1 MTNGDWEQP
10 RAHLALVGRRGD
22 ADAALLLNAGDRPMR
37 FVIPVSD
44 VGPWQVMV
52 NTACGRGEGT
62 LVPAEGLE
70 VDAYAMVLMMPAAAG
85 GAA

>member
-1 MTNGDWEQP
+1 M
-10 RAHLALVGRRGD
+10 
-22 ADAALLLNAGDRPMR
+22 NAGDRAMH

-70 VDAYAMVLMMPAAAG
+70 VDAYAIVLMMPAAG